1 MKDAYGRIARYYSWL
16 SNLVFG
22 NVLKEA
28 NRAFLESIVEKSI
41 MIIGGG
47 DGKSYVGLEE
57 NLLGEF
63 WEKSP
68 AMLKLAK
75 KHLSGSKLKF
85 QLGEFQS
92 KRKADFIFLPFVL
105 DTLSD
110 EQLEKLLLQLR
121 ENLNPSGKVVFS
133 DFFPPTAFLQK
144 TILRLMI
151 LFFRL
156 VTSHSRMDL
165 PDYESFFQKTG
176 YRKVDEKS
184 WENRWI
190 RTQMWVLA

>member
-22 NVLKEA
+22 NLLKEA
-28 NRAFLESIVEKSI
+28 NRAFLESSMEKSI
-41 MIIGGG
+41 LIIGGG

-75 KHLSGSKLKF
+75 KHLSGSKLRF
-85 QLGEFQS
+85 HLGEFQS
-92 KRKADFIFLPFVL
+92 QRKADFIFLPFVL

-133 DFFPPTAFLQK
+133 DFFPPTTFLQITVLK
-144 TILRLMI
+144 LMI

-156 VTSHSRMDL
+156 VTSHSRKDL
-165 PDYESFFQKTG
+165 PDYEYFFVKTG
-176 YRKVDEKS
+176 YQKMEEKC
-184 WENRWI
+184 WKKGWI
-190 RTQMWVLA
+190 RAQVWVLA